1 MKVKDMIDY
10 TKVDRQLIY
19 KDRSRL
25 SEFKVDDLRENI
37 EHQFYRRLSN
47 ERFMLLSVDA
57 AKYALDI
64 FNDAYYICTLFYM
77 VEHPKLYHAWF
88 RQKIAGRHKNKFLTT
103 ATMTLVYLLL
113 GEERQPL
120 FSEKKEFVKLVSH
133 FILEDGDNVEVFNRL
148 TNCVGNMG
156 TLGFIKNPYTAERFE
171 RRDIF
176 EILHADGYETLC
188 AKNIDYV
195 IEEVNIRMP
204 TEEASKEL
212 LALRNKLED
221 YFEEYDILEYSDEE
235 FNAWMTARDK
245 IDTAIG
251 YGEEDAEDDAEE
263 DAEDDAEDDVEYEEE
278 IDDDENNEDCEVD
291 DNENDFKVVSNSTH
305 NIFDNRINVDRVIG
319 KVRGLYSDKVV
330 GKRRWYVIFRVLYFL
345 QWIGRSQKNFI
356 DWVDANFQWEGKK
369 EFRGVQ
375 SAFIHSN
382 PCDWKNV
389 IIEADDFE
397 KSNENIGPDYYDFA
411 VLTRDAFVD
420 VDDDGTLHDKEF
432 FLISP
437 NQGAINHKNKWI

>member
-10 TKVDRQLIY
+10 TEVDRQLIY

-25 SEFKVDDLRENI
+25 SEFKVDDLREDI

-235 FNAWMTARDK
+235 FNAWMIARDK
-245 IDTAIG
+245 IDSATD
-251 YGEEDAEDDAEE
+251 YDDEEESVDD
-263 DAEDDAEDDVEYEEE
+263 EE
-278 IDDDENNEDCEVD
+278 IDDDDNNEESEMEDNGNDVEVLSKD
-291 DNENDFKVVSNSTH
+291 VH
-305 NIFDNRINVDRVIG
+305 NIFDKRINVEKVIDN
-319 KVRGLYSDKVV
+319 VSRLSSDKVV

-345 QWIGRSQKNFI
+345 EWIGRTQTNFI
-356 DWVDANFQWEGKK
+356 DWVVEHFQWDGIKN
-369 EFRGVQ
+369 FRGVQ
-375 SAFIHSN
+375 SEFIHSK
-382 PCDWKNV
+382 PCDWNKIV
-389 IIEADDFE
+389 IKGDNFE
-397 KSNENIGPDYYDFA
+397 KDNEDIGPDYYKFA
-411 VLTRDAFVD
+411 VSIRDAFVD
-420 VDDDGTLHDKEF
+420 VDEDGTMHDKED

-437 NQGAINHKNKWI
+437 KQGGVKHKNKWV